1 MLAPLLTLKPSATR
15 DAVIHP
21 AASSAVTSA
30 LHPSLQRPCRPG
42 EVPRFAPFRRS
53 AGRRSA
59 RVAAPPRQRRRMA
72 ASACVERTDLEAGA
86 AEPYTES
93 EIVFRELQPR
103 DVIELRE
110 LQLALFPARQQAQSI
125 SLATHATNHC
135 SGGPPSLLSAAF
147 WALEE
152 QPRRSAA

>member
-1 MLAPLLTLKPSATR
+1 
-15 DAVIHP
+15 
-21 AASSAVTSA
+21 
-30 LHPSLQRPCRPG
+30 
-42 EVPRFAPFRRS
+42 
-53 AGRRSA
+53 
-59 RVAAPPRQRRRMA
+59 MA
-72 ASACVERTDLEAGA
+72 ASACVERADLEAGA

-110 LQLALFPARQQAQSI
+110 LQLALFPARQQAQKYPH
-125 SLATHATNHC
+125 LQPTRPTTAREAR
-135 SGGPPSLLSAAF
+135 PSLLSAAL

>member
-1 MLAPLLTLKPSATR
+1 
-15 DAVIHP
+15 
-21 AASSAVTSA
+21 
-30 LHPSLQRPCRPG
+30 
-42 EVPRFAPFRRS
+42 
-53 AGRRSA
+53 
-59 RVAAPPRQRRRMA
+59 MA
-72 ASACVERTDLEAGA
+72 ASACVERADLEAGA

-125 SLATHATNHC
+125 RTCNPHDPTTALEAR
-135 SGGPPSLLSAAF
+135 PSLLSAAL